1 MTSARFNLWK
11 VQCTPTGRNLKRRRN
26 HDDDGGL
33 YKRSVG
39 MPPIV
44 SIIKYEPGCIRKQC
58 ASSFLTLGCSY
69 EEGVDA
75 VIENRHVLIVYRELC
90 LQKYARSR
98 SRSRSR
104 ERSGNVS
111 PNPSSRNSAAAAAAG
126 AGGGSNSSSNGN
138 AVTISR
144 KLEEAVMELFKEEF
158 ISGRRIGDEKYD
170 SSAIAT
176 ATATATAIATCGNT
190 RHLFSIRTDT
200 WMCDEVERAANRL
213 KGIDVVEDD
222 NGHDRQIFDNVTAYF
237 RDLLNPNF
245 SDQNDKSI
253 QGKALAICDN
263 GMKDGNKGENAVNL
277 TNEGSSV
284 NTSRIRN
291 STYDCTDV
299 VPANSLKLTKEA
311 LADLPKF
318 PDFAFPKWLRK
329 KKLYGEVK
337 AEYYRYG
344 DDGRSKEE
352 ARKAALDESVKAKV
366 IVKEKIKKFLSNRNN
381 SFQFAFEICAEK
393 VLKMNEERVNH
404 EREASPEDKKF
415 NLGLASRLLE
425 LCSRCVL

>member
-11 VQCTPTGRNLKRRRN
+11 VQCTPPGNRNLKRRRN
-26 HDDDGGL
+26 HYNDDNNDGDGL
-33 YKRSVG
+33 YKRSVP

-44 SIIKYEPGCIRKQC
+44 SIVKYEPGCIREQC
-58 ASSFLTLGCSY
+58 SSTSLKCSY
-69 EEGVDA
+69 EEGVD
-75 VIENRHVLIVYRELC
+75 VVVENRHVLIVDRELC

-98 SRSRSR
+98 SRS
-104 ERSGNVS
+104 VS
-111 PNPSSRNSAAAAAAG
+111 PNPSSRNSAA
-126 AGGGSNSSSNGN
+126 GGIGSSSYSNSSNGN
-138 AVTISR
+138 DVTISR

-158 ISGRRIGDEKYD
+158 VAGRRIGDDKCD
-170 SSAIAT
+170 SSAVAT
-176 ATATATAIATCGNT
+176 ATGTATCFNS

-222 NGHDRQIFDNVTAYF
+222 NGHDRYIFDNVTAYF

-245 SDQNDKSI
+245 SDHKDKSI

-291 STYDCTDV
+291 STCDCTDA
-299 VPANSLKLTKEA
+299 VPENSLNSTKEL

-318 PDFAFPKWLRK
+318 PAFAFPKWLRK

-337 AEYYRYG
+337 AEYYLYG

-366 IVKEKIKKFLSNRNN
+366 IVEEKIKKFLSNRNN

-393 VLKMNEERVNH
+393 VLRKNKDKFNH

-425 LCSRCVL
+425 LCSRYVL